1 MLQKKCQ
8 VSEELRNGN
17 GEDLFD
23 FFAKTIK
30 EFFAEYNIEKD
41 AFRKLGFTFSFPL
54 QQVSIKKGFLIQW
67 TKGFTASDVEGKDI
81 GKLLQDAL
89 KRQGLSVEVT
99 AIVND
104 TVGALVS
111 HSYADPATYIGVIIG
126 TGTNAAYL
134 EQIEE
139 IPKWTGPRPVG
150 GEMIINMEWGAFDNE
165 GVVLPFTPYDLQLDR
180 DSAHPKEQRFEK
192 MISGF
197 YLGEI
202 VRLVVLDLISTGEL
216 FSGCSSN
223 VLQTQNSIDTSHLS
237 RIERDHTLDLSDTK
251 AVLEELFEVPYTSYD
266 DRRTVKRICEVRND

>member
-8 VSEELRNGN
+8 VSDNLRNGR

-23 FFAKTIK
+23 FFALTIK
-30 EFFAEYNIEKD
+30 DFFAEHNIDKD
-41 AFRKLGFTFSFPL
+41 SFRKLGFTFSFPL
-54 QQVSIKKGFLIQW
+54 QQVDIKKGYLLQW
-67 TKGFTASDVEGKDI
+67 TKGFTASGVEGKDI
-81 GKLLQDAL
+81 GELLQDAL

-126 TGTNAAYL
+126 TGSNAAYL
-134 EQIEE
+134 ERLEE
-139 IPKWTGPRPVG
+139 IPKWTGPRPAG

-165 GVVLPFTPYDLQLDR
+165 GLVLPVTPYDLQLDR
-180 DSAHPKEQRFEK
+180 ESAHPKEQRFEK
-192 MISGF
+192 LISGF

-216 FSGCSSN
+216 FSGCSSI

-237 RIERDHTLDLSDTK
+237 RIERDHSLDLSDTK
-251 AVLEELFEVPYTSYD
+251 AVLEDLFEVPFTTFD
-266 DRRTVKRICEVRND
+266 DRRIVKRICEVRCS